1 MLGQASIPTHTVLH
15 DADKDS
21 LLALQ
26 TGPLLAKNSAGG
38 CGCWLLLA
46 AGCCILRLLLLM
58 LLPPLQLLGPL
69 QLLLLLMLLLHDAAR
84 ASSVR

>member
-15 DADKDS
+15 DADQKS
-21 LLALQ
+21 CFENW
-26 TGPLLAKNSAGG
+26 TGNNWAGG

-69 QLLLLLMLLLHDAAR
+69 QPLLLLILLLHDAAR

>member
-21 LLALQ
+21 LLA
-26 TGPLLAKNSAGG
+26 S
-38 CGCWLLLA
+38 
-46 AGCCILRLLLLM
+46 LLLM
-58 LLPPLQLLGPL
+58 LLPPLQQLGPL
-69 QLLLLLMLLLHDAAR
+69 QPLLLLMLLLHDAAR